1 VVAAGATC
9 RDPCGPTVPIPAML
23 TVPALAVFHVSFV
36 NWPFWIVLGLAENVA
51 VGARVGVVVASV
63 DCCCTNDLGTPP
75 QPVSKIKGKR
85 NLSLTCPPQYFSA
98 FLPPSPAVL
107 LLTGLEGAHS
117 RRSSRLTQIELCSNY
132 RPRMRLCIA
141 QERWKPAWPEESYKS
156 RVAIRTSLERT
167 ATLKKLRARSPSAL
181 RNSC

>member
-1 VVAAGATC
+1 VVAAGTTC
-9 RDPCGPTVPIPAML
+9 RDPCGPTAPIPVMV
-23 TVPALAVFHVSFV
+23 TVPALAVLHVNFV

-51 VGARVGVVVASV
+51 VGARVGVVVAGV
-63 DCCCTNDLGTPP
+63 DCRCTADFGRPP
-75 QPVSKIKGKR
+75 QPASKIKGKR
-85 NLSLTCPPQYFSA
+85 NLSLTFPPQYFSA

-117 RRSSRLTQIELCSNY
+117 RRSSRLTQIELCTNY

-141 QERWKPAWPEESYKS
+141 EELWKPAWPEESYKFS
-156 RVAIRTSLERT
+156 VAIRTSLERT
-167 ATLKKLRARSPSAL
+167 ATLKKLRARSRSAV